1 MDTRI
6 AHLEKSFHENLCEES
21 TGAENANSN
30 VAHNNSAVVNTLG
43 ISRSARVDAD
53 NVWRPAIRIV
63 PTEEVAQIESTRTSP
78 AVMVKTRHMPGDTI
92 RMHVCRG
99 RESKTRMTCVSVA
112 TTLTFGRIRGG
123 LPGGAAGGA
132 GGAAGGPAAVGLG
145 DSWKRGPDNPHDLM
159 FWRIR
164 LCMTTLYSQCPH
176 L

>member
-99 RESKTRMTCVSVA
+99 RESKTRSQRDMYDMRECSNYTHVWEDSRRPPRRRRRRSRRRC
-112 TTLTFGRIRGG
+112 RG
-123 LPGGAAGGA
+123 ARRRWA
-132 GGAAGGPAAVGLG
+132 
-145 DSWKRGPDNPHDLM
+145 R
-159 FWRIR
+159 R
-164 LCMTTLYSQCPH
+164 LVEARP
-176 L
+176 